1 MPAEQPSR
9 FIDSSSEM
17 GVWRLGSIDKSKSNS
32 KTFFPG
38 QDADERMR
46 KVREAI
52 SYIRLGWERYAQ
64 YRDELKDFVECQE
77 EPDLVPGR
85 EDEWKEIPGLI
96 RALLS
101 SRKEWPER
109 GDGQGDAG
117 YSAVRLYTSE
127 YGYKK
132 IFQPMNTS
140 FRNPDLAEDELRA
153 ITFLV
158 ELINIDLYR
167 HIHVTPEANNFTGR
181 TYRGMRVT
189 SEALD
194 KIRETAAGS
203 NLKNRYVSIPLSM
216 MSTSVAREPAL
227 KFAER
232 TDRNNNPHALLWDI
246 SVYGM
251 DPAYLAAYRRSFPD
265 SIVTSMCAVPVNDL
279 SYYHVED
286 EVLLRGPFFQI
297 VRMYEDSLQG
307 EALHVIQAVMLNSNR
322 DHVTAIATNEGEDLR
337 MREIFRDMAIA
348 SRSARCAE
356 HAERSGLIADA
367 DYYRSAVA
375 RARMGFSDLL

>member
-1 MPAEQPSR
+1 MANEQPSR
-9 FIDSSSEM
+9 FTDSDSEM
-17 GVWRLGSIDKSKSNS
+17 GLWRLGGIDKSTSNS
-32 KTFFPG
+32 KTVFPG
-38 QDADERMR
+38 QGADDRMR
-46 KVREAI
+46 EVRRAI
-52 SYIRLGWERYAQ
+52 SDIRLSWGRYAQ
-64 YRDELKDFVECQE
+64 FRDELKDFVERQA
-77 EPDLVPGR
+77 EPELIPGR

-109 GDGQGDAG
+109 GDGQGDVG

-127 YGYKK
+127 YGYKR
-132 IFQPMNTS
+132 IFQPMNTA
-140 FRNPDLAEDELRA
+140 FRDPDLTAKELRA
-153 ITFLV
+153 VTFLV
-158 ELINIDLYR
+158 ELLNIDLYR
-167 HIHVTPEANNFTGR
+167 HIHTTPEANNFTGS

-194 KIRETAAGS
+194 EIRETAAD
-203 NLKNRYVSIPLSM
+203 NDLKNRYVAIPLSM
-216 MSTSVAREPAL
+216 MSTSNARESAM
-227 KFAER
+227 KFAAR
-232 TDRNNNPHALLWDI
+232 TDRNNNPQALLWDI

-265 SIVTSMCAVPVNDL
+265 SIVTSMCAVPINGL

-297 VRMYEDSLQG
+297 VRIYEDSLQG

-322 DHVTAIATNEGEDLR
+322 DHVTAIANNEGEDLR

-348 SRSARCAE
+348 SRSARCAQ
-356 HAERSGLIADA
+356 HAERCGLTADA
-367 DYYRSAVA
+367 DYYHSEVTQA
-375 RARMGFSDLL
+375 RTGFSDLM